1 MLVLSGIALA
11 LGHWKLAIVPTILG
25 GGAIAFDQ
33 FLTWRWTRHAL
44 DRDRLYTRRGWLV
57 PSMTIAARHKLQSVE
72 LVQHPLARLRGYA
85 DVRFGLAG
93 GNLRLRGLS
102 VAEAERVRAA
112 VLDSMAANDFSQ
124 IGEATP
130 TGC

>member
-1 MLVLSGIALA
+1 
-11 LGHWKLAIVPTILG
+11 
-25 GGAIAFDQ
+25 
-33 FLTWRWTRHAL
+33 
-44 DRDRLYTRRGWLV
+44 
-57 PSMTIAARHKLQSVE
+57 
-72 LVQHPLARLRGYA
+72 VQHPLARLRGYA